1 MRLKLRFVVGWA
13 LLVGAIA
20 YLIVTAIRST
30 SEYYLTVNEVAA
42 RQAEL
47 GGQSLRVAGRV
58 KVGTIIWDPAS
69 LTLRFAIVPIP
80 EPASDGGVAAV
91 VATDPV
97 SFKVT
102 SVGEPKPDMLG
113 DNRDVMGEGKL
124 LPGGEIAATQVLTSC
139 PSKYQAKRNK

>member
-1 MRLKLRFVVGWA
+1 MRLKLRFVIGSA
-13 LLVGAIA
+13 LIVGAIA

-30 SEYYLTVNEVAA
+30 SEYYLTVDEVAA
-42 RQAEL
+42 RQSEL

-58 KVGTIIWDPAS
+58 KVGTITWDPAS

-80 EPASDGGVAAV
+80 EPGSAGGVAPV

-102 SVGEPKPDMLG
+102 SIGEPKPDMFAE
-113 DNRDVMGEGKL
+113 NRDVIVEGKL
-124 LPGGEIAATQVLTSC
+124 LPAGEIAATQVLTSC